1 MKNRISDGIT
11 VKYKNA
17 GVSTINS
24 GDMIQYSAN
33 LGIACVD
40 IEPGKTGSVDIE
52 GVFLLPKEAEEFE
65 PGQDLYVNV
74 STKKLTATPT
84 AWYAGL
90 CVESETSPDTA
101 TQCLLKIGY

>member
-11 VKYKNA
+11 VKYKNV
-17 GVSTINS
+17 GVTAINS
-24 GDMIQYSAN
+24 GDMIQYSSN
-33 LGIACVD
+33 LAIASSD

-52 GVFLLPKEAEEFE
+52 GVFLLPKESEEFE
-65 PGQDLYVNV
+65 PGNDLYVNV
-74 STKKLTATPT
+74 STKKLTLTPT

-101 TQCLLKIGY
+101 THCLLKIGY